1 MERKHVWLEMA
12 GPSRQLSVIPHRANA
27 FTVGRTGKITVGF
40 KQISFLKYD
49 HRWIQTASSKGRV
62 EVYALFTLLLEVLDG
77 KYIIFPFLQR
87 NRSNSSQFFSVNTI
101 N

>member
-12 GPSRQLSVIPHRANA
+12 GPSRQLSVIP

-40 KQISFLKYD
+40 KQISFLKHD

-62 EVYALFTLLLEVLDG
+62 EVYALFTLLLEVLDE